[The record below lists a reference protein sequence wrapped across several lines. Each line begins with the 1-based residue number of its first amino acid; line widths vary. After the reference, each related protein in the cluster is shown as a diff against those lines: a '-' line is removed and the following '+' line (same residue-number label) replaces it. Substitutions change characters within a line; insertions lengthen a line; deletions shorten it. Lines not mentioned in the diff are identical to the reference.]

1 MVPLSQLAEMSPNVL
16 VATLLMDSR
25 PTPNYA
31 RPTPMAT
38 SSTRSAKS
46 PRMSWRAAVKRAIR
60 PWVPARVRTKVRLTL
75 VSAAPGAR
83 NAPAHPADAAH
94 PSDAPKRAA

>member
-1 MVPLSQLAEMSPNVL
+1 MVPVSRLAEMSPNVL

-31 RPTPMAT
+31 RPKPMA
-38 SSTRSAKS
+38 ALKS

-60 PWVPARVRTKVRLTL
+60 PLIPARVRTKVRLTL

-83 NAPAHPADAAH
+83 NAPVHPADAAH